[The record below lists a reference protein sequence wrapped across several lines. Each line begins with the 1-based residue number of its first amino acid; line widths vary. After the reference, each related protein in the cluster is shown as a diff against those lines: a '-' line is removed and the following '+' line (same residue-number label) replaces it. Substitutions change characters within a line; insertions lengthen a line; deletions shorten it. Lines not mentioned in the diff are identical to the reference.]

1 MLNKLVML
9 RLLLR
14 KRCSLLIRKQYAMY
28 ANIIALI
35 VWNDT
40 MRYPVTTES
49 FHENDTTITVASVIW
64 FQVSEIYT
72 ARRNKRL
79 RNDLLTLSRFLTV
92 TYLKIPL
99 ILIHRFTIAL
109 TVFNISM
116 KNFEWVANES
126 LRITKM
132 RYHFDRDRIEERIVI
147 QICREEFFS
156 GSTYKIQ

>member
-49 FHENDTTITVASVIW
+49 FHENDTTIAVASVIW
-64 FQVSEIYT
+64 FRVSEIHRAT
-72 ARRNKRL
+72 KTKWL

-99 ILIHRFTIAL
+99 ILVHRFTITS

-132 RYHFDRDRIEERIVI
+132 RCHFDRDRLEERIVI
-147 QICREEFFS
+147 QNFRKEFFS
-156 GSTYKIQ
+156 GSTYKI